1 MKNGYVSQQLEL
13 NVVVHSFQR
22 ILNPSFF
29 PTGRISKARSFPKS
43 KLFLGYLQQAIYS
56 TNHLITTSNMPS
68 TVLRAGNAEA
78 GKALS
83 LPSRPLWQLFQCAN
97 SDTHSLNFP
106 PRKNPKDQILSLFP
120 SGFKDPRHHLVSCK
134 PLLTDFHLL
143 SFTFFHVSVKASRR
157 VWGCLSH

>member
-1 MKNGYVSQQLEL
+1 MNLKIMLKTTVIYEQDKQRSSSALFFFFQRRTEEGDTRRPGSFASREQASMKNGYVSQQLEL

-83 LPSRPLWQLFQCAN
+83 LPSRPLWQLF
-97 SDTHSLNFP
+97 
-106 PRKNPKDQILSLFP
+106 
-120 SGFKDPRHHLVSCK
+120 
-134 PLLTDFHLL
+134 
-143 SFTFFHVSVKASRR
+143 
-157 VWGCLSH
+157 